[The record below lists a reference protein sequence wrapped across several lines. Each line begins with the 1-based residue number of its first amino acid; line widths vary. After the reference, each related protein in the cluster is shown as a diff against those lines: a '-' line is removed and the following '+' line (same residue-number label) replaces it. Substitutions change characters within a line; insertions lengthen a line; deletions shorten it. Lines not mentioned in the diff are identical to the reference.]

1 MVTDAVNDVVSCD
14 VVFGVVVGEGEV
26 GVGDDDVVVVVVAV
40 EFILGALKMDC
51 CCSLIAVAVNNGIR
65 SKDSLHKANL

>member
-1 MVTDAVNDVVSCD
+1 MDSFVVTDAVNDVVSCEA
-14 VVFGVVVGEGEV
+14 VFGVVFGDVE
-26 GVGDDDVVVVVVAV
+26 DDDVVVAVV
-40 EFILGALKMDC
+40 ITLGALKMDC